1 MELWSGSDRAPE
13 ERPTAWPERSE
24 KEAMM
29 ELSSEGGGFQAEGRA
44 GASAGVRGCAARA
57 GNAERLCHGMS
68 LLK

>member
-24 KEAMM
+24 KDAMM
-29 ELSSEGGGFQAEGRA
+29 ELRSEGSGFQAEGRA
-44 GASAGVRGCAARA
+44 GASAGVRGCGACA
-57 GNAERLCHGMS
+57 GNSERLCRGMS